1 MEIEHRNY
9 LDLHRPNYEMVQN
22 GYVRNI
28 DLDILKMY
36 EHIYRKY
43 MSADFILT
51 VWCSH
56 CIFDM
61 IKRLYEWYDLQP
73 KSLPIENIEEP
84 FEGNYFY
91 PKEIKIVLNQQPKPK
106 KKKNG

>member
-1 MEIEHRNY
+1 MEIEHRKF
-9 LDLHRPNYEMVQN
+9 LDEHIGNWHTVQN

-51 VWCSH
+51 VWCGN

-61 IKRLYEWYDLQP
+61 IKRLTLGMSSNLKKQN
-73 KSLPIENIEEP
+73 ENTLYNIC
-84 FEGNYFY
+84 
-91 PKEIKIVLNQQPKPK
+91 K
-106 KKKNG
+106 

>member
-1 MEIEHRNY
+1 MEIEHRKF
-9 LDLHRPNYEMVQN
+9 LDDHVGNWHTVQN

-51 VWCSH
+51 VWCGN

-61 IKRLYEWYDLQP
+61 IKRLYTWYEAQPNDDLVITFITDEV
-73 KSLPIENIEEP
+73 K
-84 FEGNYFY
+84 
-91 PKEIKIVLNQQPKPK
+91 KPK
-106 KKKNG
+106 KRK

>member
-1 MEIEHRNY
+1 MEIEHRNF
-9 LDLHRPNYEMVQN
+9 LDDHVGNWHTVQN

-51 VWCSH
+51 VWCPH

-61 IKRLYEWYDLQP
+61 IKRLYTWY
-73 KSLPIENIEEP
+73 EE
-84 FEGNYFY
+84 
-91 PKEIKIVLNQQPKPK
+91 QPKPK
-106 KKKNG
+106 KRNAKSN

>member
-43 MSADFILT
+43 MNPDFILT

-73 KSLPIENIEEP
+73 NDDLVITFITDE
-84 FEGNYFY
+84 
-91 PKEIKIVLNQQPKPK
+91 VK
-106 KKKNG
+106 KRKKRK

>member
-1 MEIEHRNY
+1 VELMEIEHKNF
-9 LDLHRPNYEMVQN
+9 LDEHVGNWHTVQN

-43 MSADFILT
+43 MSPDFILT
-51 VWCSH
+51 VWCGN

-61 IKRLYEWYDLQP
+61 IKRLYTWYEAQPNDDLVITFITDEV
-73 KSLPIENIEEP
+73 K
-84 FEGNYFY
+84 
-91 PKEIKIVLNQQPKPK
+91 KPK
-106 KKKNG
+106 NKKKNG

>member
-1 MEIEHRNY
+1 MEIEHRKF
-9 LDLHRPNYEMVQN
+9 LDDHVGNWHTVQN

-43 MSADFILT
+43 MSPDFILT
-51 VWCSH
+51 VWCGN

-61 IKRLYEWYDLQP
+61 IKRLYTWYEAQPNDDLVITFITDEV
-73 KSLPIENIEEP
+73 K
-84 FEGNYFY
+84 
-91 PKEIKIVLNQQPKPK
+91 KPK
-106 KKKNG
+106 NKKKNG

>member
-1 MEIEHRNY
+1 MEIEHSKY

-43 MSADFILT
+43 MNPDFILT
-51 VWCSH
+51 VWCNY
-56 CIFDM
+56 CIFNM
-61 IKRLYEWYDLQP
+61 IKRLYEWYD
-73 KSLPIENIEEP
+73 EWYAE
-84 FEGNYFY
+84 
-91 PKEIKIVLNQQPKPK
+91 QPKPK
-106 KKKNG
+106 NK

>member
-1 MEIEHRNY
+1 MEIEHRQY

-43 MSADFILT
+43 MNPDFILT

-73 KSLPIENIEEP
+73 K
-84 FEGNYFY
+84 
-91 PKEIKIVLNQQPKPK
+91 PK
-106 KKKNG
+106 KDNLKQMNGIESEASFVKTRKCK

>member
-1 MEIEHRNY
+1 MEINHRNY

-43 MSADFILT
+43 MNPDFILT

-61 IKRLYEWYDLQP
+61 IKRLYEWYDSQP
-73 KSLPIENIEEP
+73 NDDLVITFITDEVK
-84 FEGNYFY
+84 
-91 PKEIKIVLNQQPKPK
+91 KPK
-106 KKKNG
+106 NKKKNG

>member
-43 MSADFILT
+43 MNPDFILT

-73 KSLPIENIEEP
+73 NDDLVITFITDEVK
-84 FEGNYFY
+84 
-91 PKEIKIVLNQQPKPK
+91 KPK
-106 KKKNG
+106 KRK

>member
-1 MEIEHRNY
+1 MEIEHRNF
-9 LDLHRPNYEMVQN
+9 LDDNIGNWHTVQN

-51 VWCSH
+51 VWCGN

-61 IKRLYEWYDLQP
+61 IKRLYTWYEEQPQP
-73 KSLPIENIEEP
+73 KKRNAKSN
-84 FEGNYFY
+84 
-91 PKEIKIVLNQQPKPK
+91 
-106 KKKNG
+106 

>member
-9 LDLHRPNYEMVQN
+9 LDLHRHNYEMVQN

-51 VWCSH
+51 VWCGN

-61 IKRLYEWYDLQP
+61 IKRLYTWY
-73 KSLPIENIEEP
+73 EE
-84 FEGNYFY
+84 
-91 PKEIKIVLNQQPKPK
+91 QPKPK
-106 KKKNG
+106 NKKNNG

>member
-1 MEIEHRNY
+1 MEIDHRNF
-9 LDLHRPNYEMVQN
+9 LDQHVGNWHTVQN

-51 VWCSH
+51 VWCGN

-61 IKRLYEWYDLQP
+61 IKRLYTWYEAQPNDDLVITFITDEV
-73 KSLPIENIEEP
+73 K
-84 FEGNYFY
+84 
-91 PKEIKIVLNQQPKPK
+91 KPK
-106 KKKNG
+106 NKKKNG

>member
-1 MEIEHRNY
+1 MEIEHRNF
-9 LDLHRPNYEMVQN
+9 LDQHIDNWHTVQN

-51 VWCSH
+51 VWCGN

-61 IKRLYEWYDLQP
+61 IKRLYTWYESQPNDDLVITFITDEV
-73 KSLPIENIEEP
+73 K
-84 FEGNYFY
+84 
-91 PKEIKIVLNQQPKPK
+91 KPK
-106 KKKNG
+106 NKKKNG

>member
-1 MEIEHRNY
+1 MEIEHRKF
-9 LDLHRPNYEMVQN
+9 LDDHVGNWHTVQN

-51 VWCSH
+51 VWCGN

-61 IKRLYEWYDLQP
+61 IKRLYTWYEEQPNDDLVITFITDEV
-73 KSLPIENIEEP
+73 K
-84 FEGNYFY
+84 
-91 PKEIKIVLNQQPKPK
+91 KPK
-106 KKKNG
+106 NKKKNG

>member
-1 MEIEHRNY
+1 MEIEHRKF
-9 LDLHRPNYEMVQN
+9 LDDNVGNWHTVQN

-51 VWCSH
+51 VWCGN

-61 IKRLYEWYDLQP
+61 IKRLYTWYEAQPNDDLVITFITDEV
-73 KSLPIENIEEP
+73 K
-84 FEGNYFY
+84 
-91 PKEIKIVLNQQPKPK
+91 KPK
-106 KKKNG
+106 NKKKNG

>member
-43 MSADFILT
+43 MNADFILT

-73 KSLPIENIEEP
+73 K
-84 FEGNYFY
+84 
-91 PKEIKIVLNQQPKPK
+91 PK
-106 KKKNG
+106 KDNIKQMNGINSEKPFVKTRKRK

>member
-1 MEIEHRNY
+1 MEIEHKNF
-9 LDLHRPNYEMVQN
+9 LDEHVGNWHTVQN

-43 MSADFILT
+43 MSPDFILT
-51 VWCSH
+51 VWCGN

-61 IKRLYEWYDLQP
+61 IKRLYTWYEAQPNDDLVITFITDEV
-73 KSLPIENIEEP
+73 K
-84 FEGNYFY
+84 
-91 PKEIKIVLNQQPKPK
+91 KPK
-106 KKKNG
+106 NKKKNG

>member
-1 MEIEHRNY
+1 MEIDHRNY

-43 MSADFILT
+43 MNADFILT

-73 KSLPIENIEEP
+73 NDDLVITFITDEVK
-84 FEGNYFY
+84 
-91 PKEIKIVLNQQPKPK
+91 KPK
-106 KKKNG
+106 NKKKNG

>member
-1 MEIEHRNY
+1 MEIEHRQY

-43 MSADFILT
+43 MNPDFILT

-61 IKRLYEWYDLQP
+61 IKRLYEWYDT
-73 KSLPIENIEEP
+73 
-84 FEGNYFY
+84 
-91 PKEIKIVLNQQPKPK
+91 QPKPK
-106 KKKNG
+106 KKNAKGN

>member
-1 MEIEHRNY
+1 MEIEHRKY
-9 LDLHRPNYEMVQN
+9 LDLHRANYEMVQN

-43 MSADFILT
+43 LNDTFVLT
-51 VWCSH
+51 VWCNH

-73 KSLPIENIEEP
+73 K
-84 FEGNYFY
+84 
-91 PKEIKIVLNQQPKPK
+91 PK
-106 KKKNG
+106 KRK

>member
-43 MSADFILT
+43 MNPDFILT

-73 KSLPIENIEEP
+73 K
-84 FEGNYFY
+84 
-91 PKEIKIVLNQQPKPK
+91 PK
-106 KKKNG
+106 KDNLKQMNGIESEASFVKTRKRK

>member
-1 MEIEHRNY
+1 MEIEHRKF
-9 LDLHRPNYEMVQN
+9 LDDHVGNWHTVQN

-51 VWCSH
+51 VWCGN

-61 IKRLYEWYDLQP
+61 IKRLYTWYEEQPNDDLVITFITDEV
-73 KSLPIENIEEP
+73 K
-84 FEGNYFY
+84 
-91 PKEIKIVLNQQPKPK
+91 KPK
-106 KKKNG
+106 NKKNNG

>member
-1 MEIEHRNY
+1 MEIEHRNF
-9 LDLHRPNYEMVQN
+9 LDEHVGNWHTVQN

-43 MSADFILT
+43 MSPDFILT
-51 VWCSH
+51 VWCGN

-61 IKRLYEWYDLQP
+61 IKRLYTWYEAQPNDDLVITFITDEV
-73 KSLPIENIEEP
+73 K
-84 FEGNYFY
+84 
-91 PKEIKIVLNQQPKPK
+91 KPK
-106 KKKNG
+106 KRK

>member
-1 MEIEHRNY
+1 MEIEHRKF
-9 LDLHRPNYEMVQN
+9 LDDHVSNWHTVQN

-43 MSADFILT
+43 MSPDFILT
-51 VWCSH
+51 VWCGN

-61 IKRLYEWYDLQP
+61 IKRLYTWYEAQPNDDLVITFITDEV
-73 KSLPIENIEEP
+73 K
-84 FEGNYFY
+84 
-91 PKEIKIVLNQQPKPK
+91 KPK
-106 KKKNG
+106 KRK

>member
-1 MEIEHRNY
+1 MEIEHRNF
-9 LDLHRPNYEMVQN
+9 LDEHVGNWHTVQN

-51 VWCSH
+51 VWCGN

-61 IKRLYEWYDLQP
+61 IKRLYTWYEAQPNDDLVITFITDEV
-73 KSLPIENIEEP
+73 K
-84 FEGNYFY
+84 
-91 PKEIKIVLNQQPKPK
+91 KPK
-106 KKKNG
+106 NKKKNG

>member
-1 MEIEHRNY
+1 MEIEHRNF
-9 LDLHRPNYEMVQN
+9 LDQHVGNWHTVQN

-51 VWCSH
+51 VWCGN

-61 IKRLYEWYDLQP
+61 IKRLYTWYEEQPNDDLVITFITDEV
-73 KSLPIENIEEP
+73 K
-84 FEGNYFY
+84 
-91 PKEIKIVLNQQPKPK
+91 KPK
-106 KKKNG
+106 NKKKNG

>member
-1 MEIEHRNY
+1 MEIEHRKF
-9 LDLHRPNYEMVQN
+9 LDDHVGNWHTVQN

-51 VWCSH
+51 VWCGN

-61 IKRLYEWYDLQP
+61 IKRLYTWYEAQPNDDLVITFITDEV
-73 KSLPIENIEEP
+73 K
-84 FEGNYFY
+84 
-91 PKEIKIVLNQQPKPK
+91 KPK
-106 KKKNG
+106 NKKKNG

>member
-1 MEIEHRNY
+1 MEIEHRNF
-9 LDLHRPNYEMVQN
+9 LDDHVGNWHTVQN

-43 MSADFILT
+43 MSPDFILT
-51 VWCSH
+51 VWCGN

-61 IKRLYEWYDLQP
+61 IKRLYTWYEAQPNDDLVITFITDEV
-73 KSLPIENIEEP
+73 K
-84 FEGNYFY
+84 
-91 PKEIKIVLNQQPKPK
+91 KPK
-106 KKKNG
+106 KRK

>member
-1 MEIEHRNY
+1 MEIEHRNF
-9 LDLHRPNYEMVQN
+9 LDQHIGNWHTVQN

-51 VWCSH
+51 VWCGN

-61 IKRLYEWYDLQP
+61 IKRLYTWYEEQP
-73 KSLPIENIEEP
+73 IDELVITFITDEVK
-84 FEGNYFY
+84 
-91 PKEIKIVLNQQPKPK
+91 KPK
-106 KKKNG
+106 KRK

>member
-1 MEIEHRNY
+1 MEIEHRNF
-9 LDLHRPNYEMVQN
+9 LDQHIGNWHTVQN

-43 MSADFILT
+43 MSPDFILT
-51 VWCSH
+51 VWCGN

-61 IKRLYEWYDLQP
+61 IKRLYTWYEAQPNDDLVITFITNEV
-73 KSLPIENIEEP
+73 K
-84 FEGNYFY
+84 
-91 PKEIKIVLNQQPKPK
+91 KPK
-106 KKKNG
+106 KHK

>member
-43 MSADFILT
+43 MNPDFILT

-61 IKRLYEWYDLQP
+61 IKRLYTWY
-73 KSLPIENIEEP
+73 EE
-84 FEGNYFY
+84 
-91 PKEIKIVLNQQPKPK
+91 QPKPK
-106 KKKNG
+106 NKKKNG

>member
-9 LDLHRPNYEMVQN
+9 LDLHRANYEMVQN

-43 MSADFILT
+43 MNQDFILT

-61 IKRLYEWYDLQP
+61 IKRLY
-73 KSLPIENIEEP
+73 
-84 FEGNYFY
+84 
-91 PKEIKIVLNQQPKPK
+91 
-106 KKKNG
+106 

>member
-1 MEIEHRNY
+1 
-9 LDLHRPNYEMVQN
+9 MVQN

-43 MSADFILT
+43 MNPDFILT

-73 KSLPIENIEEP
+73 NDDLVITFITDE
-84 FEGNYFY
+84 
-91 PKEIKIVLNQQPKPK
+91 VK
-106 KKKNG
+106 KRKKRK